1 LRQAGRYRVALAT
14 AVGAFL
20 AFLAFLV
27 VRPAGDATI
36 RFVANLATGVAPM
49 VAAASCGR
57 AAARATG
64 RSRRAWGLLA
74 GSAASWGVGQAIW
87 FWYEQIVHLE
97 LPFPSLADL
106 GYLGAIPLGAVAMLA
121 FPSRAE
127 RLALQVRSLLDGGI
141 VAASLLYASWAFV
154 LGPVFR
160 GAEGGL
166 LEQVIALAYPTG
178 DIVLATIVLLV
189 VGRSRR
195 GQVPVVLLGAAL
207 LSLTVAD
214 TGFAYLTQQGTYY
227 SGMPV
232 DAGWFAGYALIAAA
246 AQRPPGKATEADQTW
261 VDRGQA
267 LLPYFPLGLAV
278 ATSAVLQLRGQAGDW
293 FLYWNFALLVVLVIG
308 RQLLAVLDNQAL
320 NRRLQALVGQLEH
333 QAFHDGLTGLA
344 NRVLFHDR
352 VRHALSRRDVAGHP
366 VSLLYIDL
374 DDFKQVND
382 GLGHDAGDELLV
394 AVAHRLQACV
404 RPEDTVARLG
414 GDEFAI
420 LLERAETPEVAA
432 AAARR
437 VLDGLLTPFT
447 LRGSQVVVSASVG
460 VALGA
465 ESEIDELLREAD
477 VAMYMAKAH
486 GKARFE
492 LATGGG
498 PATARTGAA
507 GAGGGARSR

>member
-1 LRQAGRYRVALAT
+1 LRHTRGYRVALAT
-14 AVGAFL
+14 AVGAIV

-36 RFVANLATGVAPM
+36 ALVANLSTGVAPM
-49 VAAASCGR
+49 VAAACCAR
-57 AAARATG
+57 AATRATG
-64 RSRRAWGLLA
+64 RSRRAWALL
-74 GSAASWGVGQAIW
+74 GCSAASWGAGQAVW
-87 FWYEQIVHLE
+87 FWYEQVAHWE

-106 GYLGAIPLGAVAMLA
+106 GYLGAIPLAVLAMLA
-121 FPSRAE
+121 FPGRAE
-127 RLALQVRSLLDGGI
+127 RLAVQLRSLLDGGI
-141 VAASLLYASWAFV
+141 VAASLLYVSWGFV
-154 LGPVFR
+154 LGPVFHD
-160 GAEGGL
+160 AEGGL
-166 LEQVIALAYPTG
+166 LEQAIALAYPAG
-178 DIVLATIVLLV
+178 DLVLATIVLLV

-195 GQVPVVLLGAAL
+195 GPVPVVLLGVAL

-246 AQRPPGKATEADQTW
+246 ALRPAGEAAEATEAAGSGASW
-261 VDRGQA
+261 LDRGQA
-267 LLPYFPLGLAV
+267 LLPYLPLGLAV
-278 ATSAVLQLRGQAGDW
+278 AASVVLQLRHQAADR
-293 FLYWNFALLVVLVIG
+293 FLYWSFAALVVLVIG

-320 NRRLQALVGQLEH
+320 NRRLQALVAQLEH

-352 VRHALSRRDVAGHP
+352 VRHALSRRDLAGHP
-366 VSLLYIDL
+366 IGLLFVDL
-374 DDFKQVND
+374 DDFKRVND

-420 LLERAETPEVAA
+420 LLDRAETPEVAA

-437 VLDGLLTPFT
+437 VLDGLQTPFT
-447 LRGSQVVVSASVG
+447 LRGNQVPVSASVG

-465 ESEIDELLREAD
+465 ESELDDLLREAD
-477 VAMYMAKAH
+477 IAMYMAKAH

-492 LATGGG
+492 LAGGEV
-498 PATARTGAA
+498 PAAARPRA
-507 GAGGGARSR
+507 

>member
-1 LRQAGRYRVALAT
+1 LRHAGAYRLALAA
-14 AVGAFL
+14 AVGAIL
-20 AFLAFLV
+20 GFLAFLV
-27 VRPAGDATI
+27 VRPASDATI
-36 RFVANLATGVAPM
+36 RFVANLSTGVVPM
-49 VAAASCGR
+49 VAAASCAR
-57 AAARATG
+57 AAARAAG
-64 RSRRAWGLLA
+64 RSRRAWALLA

-87 FWYEQIVHLE
+87 FWYEQVAHWE

-106 GYLGAIPLGAVAMLA
+106 GYLGAIPLAVLAMLA
-121 FPSRAE
+121 FPGRAQ
-127 RLALQVRSLLDGGI
+127 RLAVQVRSLLDGGI
-141 VAASLLYASWAFV
+141 VAASLLYVSWGFV

-166 LEQVIALAYPTG
+166 LEQAIALSYPAG

-189 VGRSRR
+189 VGKSRR
-195 GQVPVVLLGAAL
+195 GPAPVVLLGVAL
-207 LSLTVAD
+207 LCLTVAD

-232 DAGWFAGYALIAAA
+232 DAGWFAAYALIAAA
-246 AQRPPGKATEADQTW
+246 ALRPAGEGTEAGATW
-261 VDRGQA
+261 VDRGQT
-267 LLPYFPLGLAV
+267 LLPYLPLGLAV
-278 ATSAVLQLRGQAGDW
+278 AASVVLQLRHRAGDW
-293 FLYWNFALLVVLVIG
+293 FLYWSFATLVVLVIG

-320 NRRLQALVGQLEH
+320 NRRLQALVAQLEH

-352 VRHALSRRDVAGHP
+352 VRHALSRRDRAGHP
-366 VSLLYIDL
+366 IGLLFIDL
-374 DDFKQVND
+374 DDFKRVND

-420 LLERAETPEVAA
+420 LLDRAETPEVAA
-432 AAARR
+432 AAAGR
-437 VLDGLLTPFT
+437 VLDGLRAPFT
-447 LRGSQVVVSASVG
+447 LRGNRVPVSASVG

-465 ESEIDELLREAD
+465 ESELDDLLREAD
-477 VAMYMAKAH
+477 IAMYMAKAH

-492 LATGGG
+492 LAAGE
-498 PATARTGAA
+498 ASVAARA
-507 GAGGGARSR
+507 GSPPPG

>member
-1 LRQAGRYRVALAT
+1 LRHTGGYRVALAT
-14 AVGAFL
+14 AVGAIL

-27 VRPAGDATI
+27 ARPASDATI
-36 RFVANLATGVAPM
+36 RFVANLSTGVAPM
-49 VAAASCGR
+49 VAAVCCAR
-57 AAARATG
+57 AAARAAG
-64 RSRRAWGLLA
+64 RTRRAWALLA
-74 GSAASWGVGQAIW
+74 GSAASWGIGQAIW
-87 FWYEQIVHLE
+87 FWYEQVAHWE

-106 GYLGAIPLGAVAMLA
+106 GYLGAIPLAVLAMLA
-121 FPSRAE
+121 FPARAE
-127 RLALQVRSLLDGGI
+127 RLAVQVRSLLDGGI
-141 VAASLLYASWAFV
+141 VAASLLYVSWGFV
-154 LGPVFR
+154 LGPVFH

-195 GQVPVVLLGAAL
+195 GPVPVVLLGVAL
-207 LSLTVAD
+207 TSLTVAD

-246 AQRPPGKATEADQTW
+246 ALRPAGEATDATAAGVTW
-261 VDRGQA
+261 VDRAQA
-267 LLPYFPLGLAV
+267 LLPYLPLGLAV
-278 ATSAVLQLRGQAGDW
+278 VASIVLQLRRQAGDW
-293 FLYWNFALLVVLVIG
+293 FLYWSFAALVVLVIG

-320 NRRLQALVGQLEH
+320 NRRLQALVAQLEH

-352 VRHALSRRDVAGHP
+352 VRHALSRRDRAGHP
-366 VSLLYIDL
+366 IGLLFIDL
-374 DDFKQVND
+374 DDFKRVND

-420 LLERAETPEVAA
+420 LLDRAETPEVAA

-437 VLDGLLTPFT
+437 VLDGLQTPFT
-447 LRGSQVVVSASVG
+447 LRGNQVPVSASVG

-465 ESEIDELLREAD
+465 ESELDDLLREAD
-477 VAMYMAKAH
+477 IAMYMAKAH

-492 LATGGG
+492 LAAGEA
-498 PATARTGAA
+498 PVAARA
-507 GAGGGARSR
+507 GTPPSG

>member
-1 LRQAGRYRVALAT
+1 MGAGRLRHAGRYRVALAT
-14 AVGAFL
+14 AVGAIL
-20 AFLAFLV
+20 AFLAFLLA
-27 VRPAGDATI
+27 RPASDATI
-36 RFVANLATGVAPM
+36 RFVANLSTGVAPM
-49 VAAASCGR
+49 VAAASCAR
-57 AAARATG
+57 AAVRATG
-64 RSRRAWGLLA
+64 RSRRAWALLA
-74 GSAASWGVGQAIW
+74 SSAASWGVGQAIW
-87 FWYEQIVHLE
+87 FWYEQVAHWE
-97 LPFPSLADL
+97 LPFPSLADV
-106 GYLGAIPLGAVAMLA
+106 GYLGAIPLAVAAMLA
-121 FPSRAE
+121 FPGRAE
-127 RLALQVRSLLDGGI
+127 RLAVQVRSLLDGGI

-189 VGRSRR
+189 VGKSRR
-195 GQVPVVLLGAAL
+195 GPVPVVLLGVAL

-214 TGFAYLTQQGTYY
+214 TGFAYLTQQGSYF

-232 DAGWFAGYALIAAA
+232 DAGWFAGYVLIAAA
-246 AQRPPGKATEADQTW
+246 AMRPPGEAAEADETRMG
-261 VDRGQA
+261 RGQA

-278 ATSAVLQLRGQAGDW
+278 ATSAVLQLRGQAAGP
-293 FLYWNFALLVVLVIG
+293 FLYWTFAVLVVLVIG

-320 NRRLQALVGQLEH
+320 NRRLQALVTQLEH

-352 VRHALSRRDVAGHP
+352 VRHALSRRDLAGHP
-366 VSLLYIDL
+366 IGLLFVDL
-374 DDFKQVND
+374 DDFKRVND

-420 LLERAETPEVAA
+420 LLDRAETPEVAA

-437 VLDGLLTPFT
+437 VLDGLRTPFT
-447 LRGSQVVVSASVG
+447 LRGNEVPVSASLG

-465 ESEIDELLREAD
+465 ESELDDLLREAD
-477 VAMYMAKAH
+477 IAMYMAKAH

-492 LATGGG
+492 LATGGVPVAARAG
-498 PATARTGAA
+498 PPLSG
-507 GAGGGARSR
+507 

>member
-1 LRQAGRYRVALAT
+1 LRDAGRYRVALAT
-14 AVGAFL
+14 AVGAIL
-20 AFLAFLV
+20 AFLAFLL
-27 VRPAGDATI
+27 VRPASDATI
-36 RFVANLATGVAPM
+36 KFVANLSTGVVPM
-49 VAAASCGR
+49 VAAASCAA
-57 AAARATG
+57 AAARAAG
-64 RSRRAWGLLA
+64 RSRRAWALLA
-74 GSAASWGVGQAIW
+74 GSSASWGIGQAIW
-87 FWYEQIVHLE
+87 FWYEQVAHWE

-106 GYLGAIPLGAVAMLA
+106 GYLGAIPLAVLAMLA
-121 FPSRAE
+121 FPGRAE
-127 RLALQVRSLLDGGI
+127 RLAVQVRSLLDGGI
-141 VAASLLYASWAFV
+141 VAASLLYVSWGFV

-166 LEQVIALAYPTG
+166 LEQAIALAYPAG

-189 VGRSRR
+189 VGKSRR
-195 GQVPVVLLGAAL
+195 GPVPVVLLGVAL

-246 AQRPPGKATEADQTW
+246 ALRPAGAAAEATEAGASW

-267 LLPYFPLGLAV
+267 LLPYLPLGLAV
-278 ATSAVLQLRGQAGDW
+278 AASAVLQLRHRAGDW
-293 FLYWNFALLVVLVIG
+293 FLYWSFAALVVLVIG

-320 NRRLQALVGQLEH
+320 NRRLQALVAQLEH

-352 VRHALSRRDVAGHP
+352 VRHALSRRDLAGHP
-366 VSLLYIDL
+366 IGLLFIDL
-374 DDFKQVND
+374 DDFKRVND

-420 LLERAETPEVAA
+420 LLDRAETPEVAA

-437 VLDGLLTPFT
+437 VLDGLRTPFT
-447 LRGSQVVVSASVG
+447 LRGSQVPVSASVG

-465 ESEIDELLREAD
+465 ESELDDLLREAD
-477 VAMYMAKAH
+477 IAMYMAKAH
-486 GKARFE
+486 GKSRFE
-492 LATGGG
+492 LA
-498 PATARTGAA
+498 A
-507 GAGGGARSR
+507 GEAPVVSQPRA